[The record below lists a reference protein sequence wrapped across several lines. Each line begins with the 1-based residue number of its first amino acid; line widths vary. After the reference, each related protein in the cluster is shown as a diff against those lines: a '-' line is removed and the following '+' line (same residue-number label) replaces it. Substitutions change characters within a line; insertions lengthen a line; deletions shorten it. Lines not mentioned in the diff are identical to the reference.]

1 MVDCLEHVG
10 NESSSP
16 RHAGNGRQR
25 RGPRRAQARGN
36 EDNNLATSCTR
47 YLSRKYDEP
56 AGCLYSLLLLDTILP
71 SYQAAPRGALVRCSS
86 AGVVKC
92 I

>member
-47 YLSRKYDEP
+47 YLSTMSQP
-56 AGCLYSLLLLDTILP
+56 AASTHCFFSTQSFRATKRLLGGLW
-71 SYQAAPRGALVRCSS
+71 
-86 AGVVKC
+86 
-92 I
+92 